1 MNYCLMDI
9 YFLKNNV
16 YLNISA
22 SKYEIRCYTSR
33 DALTG
38 KSFEEVGILVHSS
51 FTPTPLEYGSRQT
64 CTVGVP
70 WPNEIF
76 YYAIIA
82 IDDSGNKSPIS
93 NVISVYIHEALT
105 TTTTTTINPFM
116 GLKVSNSTGTFIAN
130 SNVHQGDFSVTSDD
144 HDGHKH
150 TKVYIATGIVCGL
163 LMISIMIIVLILVR
177 VRIKRAHYDT
187 DACDSYRA
195 YEPSSNFGN
204 KNSNETL
211 VLPSNG
217 VPLTSSGRN
226 NITGESNATKN
237 LSNWLDSLPR
247 SRSSSF
253 INNNLNGTI
262 PNGSN
267 MGEGCSPNTT
277 STSSQDF
284 GDVVGNGTLRRHHT
298 LTSNG
303 THTLTKTNPYRHKVL
318 TNGSFLN
325 LNMKEANS
333 IPIPSSLGPSNQG
346 VGNLTVTVAHSG
358 GSDDG
363 SNSSRPTTSTED
375 NHSESSSGGG
385 GSSDRR
391 HLNSGN
397 HYPKLPPTS
406 PVNTA
411 SVVSLKRSNTSS
423 YPIMKSFSER
433 YNTTNINEPTNPV
446 VLPPPDHFGD
456 QTGAGNVQ
464 GTRNGGRYQ
473 IDTSTAKAIIDTY
486 SGNLFC
492 RSTNYFSFRENQLKQ
507 QLDKYMTT
515 EHQQRMR
522 NDVHASVSDNLT
534 DEDSLDVYRNSTN
547 GGRNRAEMMTHSPIA
562 PMHKIQINQ
571 SKNYDAYE
579 EDMNYAD
586 QQQGYHSQNKTFS
599 DYSASLSK
607 KTRTESVV

>member
-1 MNYCLMDI
+1 M
-9 YFLKNNV
+9 
-16 YLNISA
+16 
-22 SKYEIRCYTSR
+22 
-33 DALTG
+33 
-38 KSFEEVGILVHSS
+38 HSS
-51 FTPTPLEYGSRQT
+51 FTPTPLEYGARQT

-70 WPNEIF
+70 WPNEVF

-82 IDDSGNKSPIS
+82 IDDAGNKSPIS
-93 NVISVYIHEALT
+93 NVISIYIHEELT
-105 TTTTTTINPFM
+105 TTTTTTINPFRI
-116 GLKVSNSTGTFIAN
+116 GQKGFNQTNGSFTNSSNPYIMSSS
-130 SNVHQGDFSVTSDD
+130 SNDNDAS
-144 HDGHKH
+144 KH

-163 LMISIMIIVLILVR
+163 LMISIMIIILILVR

-217 VPLTSSGRN
+217 VPLNSSARN
-226 NITGESNATKN
+226 NITGESNTTKN

-253 INNNLNGTI
+253 INNNLNGTL
-262 PNGSN
+262 PLHGSN

-284 GDVVGNGTLRRHHT
+284 GEPVNNGTLRRHHT

-303 THTLTKTNPYRHKVL
+303 SHTLTKTNPYRHKVL

-325 LNMKEANS
+325 LNMKEASS
-333 IPIPSSLGPSNQG
+333 IPVTHNMGPSNG
-346 VGNLTVTVAHSG
+346 AGNLTVTVAHSG

-375 NHSESSSGGG
+375 NHSDASSGGG
-385 GSSDRR
+385 VNAEHSNAISVS
-391 HLNSGN
+391 NNYS
-397 HYPKLPPTS
+397 KLPPVS

-411 SVVSLKRSNTSS
+411 SVVNLKRSNTSS
-423 YPIMKSFSER
+423 FPIMKSFSER
-433 YNTTNINEPTNPV
+433 YNSNSNEPV

-456 QTGAGNVQ
+456 HNGVSNNQANRG
-464 GTRNGGRYQ
+464 NGGRYP
-473 IDTSTAKAIIDTY
+473 IDTSTARAIIDTY

-507 QLDKYMTT
+507 QLDRYLTK
-515 EHQQRMR
+515 EQNHQKSPNPLQ
-522 NDVHASVSDNLT
+522 VEVSDNVT
-534 DEDSLDVYRNSTN
+534 DEDSLEVYRNRPN
-547 GGRNRAEMMTHSPIA
+547 GNYQMAQNRVHMMGESPIA
-562 PMHKIQINQ
+562 PTHKPNTHT
-571 SKNYDAYE
+571 YDVYE
-579 EDMNYAD
+579 EDINYLN
-586 QQQGYHSQNKTFS
+586 QHGYNSQDPNS
-599 DYSASLSK
+599 HHPNYSSSLSK